1 MLVRLTQEDSSS
13 QKTDRFQAPLP
24 PLLLYF
30 SSTQMTTSAPS
41 LSLRWLESFTIWI
54 NIKIELS
61 KDIFQFFTNKRP
73 CSFSRPL
80 SSWSCFLKTTWS
92 TKWKAFLCFF
102 GAADQ
107 VYLLLPNT
115 LMANTNHLIS
125 WSFCETHHFL
135 SLFPHFVQLAVE
147 KTRWSRALRDSQHQ
161 LKKGPVSLS
170 ESHAHMDL
178 PLPERPQGSHL
189 QGNQNHNL
197 PRQEGFTLAKRQS
210 AISSQSPLKATWE
223 GIILHHHLLH
233 LTLAASPI
241 TAVTRVGR
249 SLRRR
254 RASVWC
260 HSNAPTCLGV
270 LKSPR
275 PVMIRQELLTKAS
288 ASTSSSTIRWYFD
301 FDPPIPTVVLQR
313 KLCRFLTRVIRW
325 ICLVLCNKHF
335 FKLQSYIKLQM
346 IIRPTDDKR
355 T

>member
-1 MLVRLTQEDSSS
+1 
-13 QKTDRFQAPLP
+13 
-24 PLLLYF
+24 
-30 SSTQMTTSAPS
+30 MTTSAPS

-80 SSWSCFLKTTWS
+80 SSWSCVLKTTWS

-161 LKKGPVSLS
+161 LKKRTCFPQWEPRAHGTSPPRKASRKSPSRES
-170 ESHAHMDL
+170 ESRS
-178 PLPERPQGSHL
+178 PLPGS
-189 QGNQNHNL
+189 
-197 PRQEGFTLAKRQS
+197 FTLAKRQS
-210 AISSQSPLKATWE
+210 AISSQSPLEATWE